1 MSYKRKKFALPKGI
15 DVGVINEAMLTT
27 LLESEVSKKPAAKK
41 KVVAKKRGVA
51 KKPVSKRKTT
61 LKKKS

>member
-27 LLESEVSKKPAAKK
+27 LLASEFSKKTAVKKTTTKKPAAKK
-41 KVVAKKRGVA
+41 KTSVKRKPAAKK
-51 KKPVSKRKTT
+51 K
-61 LKKKS
+61 